1 MNAEAQSRETL
12 LDQLRSGCY
21 RSTRNWHD
29 AEDLAAG
36 IVLEFLRRAAA
47 TGEDVR
53 NCGRGLAPL
62 LLHRARGRWGNFRR
76 DQRTRRAEPD
86 VALYEI
92 PDRGISGAPLTRAER
107 GELARALAAVLW
119 QLPPLARSIL
129 RLRRSLSLSYAGIA
143 RRLSTTERTVR
154 REHAKTLA
162 LLRVRLRG
170 HDPEGV

>member
-1 MNAEAQSRETL
+1 MTAEARSWETL
-12 LDQLRSGCY
+12 LDQLRSICY

-36 IVLEFLRRAAA
+36 IVLELLRRAAA

-62 LLHRARGRWGNFRR
+62 LLHRARGRCGNLRR
-76 DQRTRRAEPD
+76 DQRIRRAD
-86 VALYEI
+86 QNVALDVV
-92 PDRGISGAPLTRAER
+92 PDHGLSRAPLTRAER
-107 GELARALAAVLW
+107 GELARSLAAVLW
-119 QLPPLARSIL
+119 ELPPPARSIL
-129 RLRRSLSLSYAGIA
+129 RLRWSPSLSYPAIA
-143 RRLSTTERTVR
+143 RRLSSTERTVR

-170 HDPEGV
+170 HDPLSV